1 MPAVT
6 TRSSSG
12 QGSDSPS
19 RPKLRRTRVST
30 SPTRASLGSPPC
42 CSIAPTEPARTASWG
57 ARPEDLHGAGGRS
70 QEAEDGVD
78 DGGLAGAVR
87 TEEGDGLAGGDL
99 QVQVVDGE
107 HVAVADRE
115 AGDGQ
120 GRGSGHATSVARR
133 GAPAVV
139 RDVAGPA

>member
-12 QGSDSPS
+12 QACG
-19 RPKLRRTRVST
+19 KLRRTRVST

-42 CSIAPTEPARTASWG
+42 CSIAPTQPARTASAG
-57 ARPEDLHGAGGRS
+57 LRPRICDGAGGRA

-78 DGGLAGAVR
+78 DRGLAGAVGP
-87 TEEGDGLAGGDL
+87 EQGDRLAGRD
-99 QVQVVDGE
+99 VEVEVVDGE
-107 HVAVADRE
+107 GVAVADGE

-120 GRGSGHATSVARR
+120 GGGRVTRRAWRARPR
-133 GAPAVV
+133 
-139 RDVAGPA
+139 RQ